1 MRRIAGLSAQS
12 ALACVQGRYFKSH
25 PSTQVR
31 SVPAIWLDL
40 RHAGLLTRH
49 EAGATPILQR
59 IICIT
64 AGQRA
69 GTTALQ
75 QAIAHSRAA
84 RSYGEI
90 FQAEPDGTTDRRRS
104 FHAFA
109 RQNGVA
115 LADAMTPE
123 GASTIAQHYLDW
135 LKEGAGSGHVLIDV
149 KLNSW
154 LALSPAWQYPHE
166 EPFFSRWLKR
176 ERAIFILI
184 WRRSLA
190 DQILSLFISRELG
203 IWHNLT
209 AERVG
214 NRKLTAPIGKLER
227 LASLMCRSEADMR
240 EHLQDYSDKIV
251 ISYEDLYRDGALG
264 DAFKA
269 SFRALTAIELSATPL
284 RIRPNDVDK
293 RGIITNY
300 DEAAAA
306 IDSIAAKCRSMPR
319 GEA

>member
-1 MRRIAGLSAQS
+1 M
-12 ALACVQGRYFKSH
+12 
-25 PSTQVR
+25 
-31 SVPAIWLDL
+31 
-40 RHAGLLTRH
+40 TR
-49 EAGATPILQR
+49 R

-75 QAIAHSRAA
+75 WAIVQGGAA
-84 RSYGEI
+84 RNYGEI
-90 FQAEPDGTTDRRRS
+90 FQVARDGMSDRHRT

-109 RQNGVA
+109 REKCLA
-115 LADAMTPE
+115 LADMMQPGRAGT
-123 GASTIAQHYLDW
+123 AARQYLDW
-135 LKEGAGSGHVLIDV
+135 LKEGAGAKHVLVDV

-166 EPFFSRWLKR
+166 EPFFSKCLKR
-176 ERAIFILI
+176 EHAIFIFL

-190 DQILSLFISRELG
+190 EQILSLFIARELG

-209 AERVG
+209 REKVA
-214 NRKLTAPIGKLER
+214 NRRLTAPIGKLER
-227 LASLMCRSEADMR
+227 LASLMCRSESDMR
-240 EHLQDYSDKIV
+240 EHLQDYADKIV

-269 SFRALTAIELSATPL
+269 SFGALTGIALSATPL

-293 RGIITNY
+293 RGIVTNY

-306 IDSIAAKCRSMPR
+306 IDSIAAKCRSVPR
-319 GEA
+319 GAAS